1 MIVDGCCDG
10 WSNVLQVCS
19 VWVRNWEE
27 EEETGM
33 IHPFYKTAD
42 ARNSG
47 FRNLASIIYLLICY
61 FLLFQLA

>member
-1 MIVDGCCDG
+1 
-10 WSNVLQVCS
+10 VLQVCS